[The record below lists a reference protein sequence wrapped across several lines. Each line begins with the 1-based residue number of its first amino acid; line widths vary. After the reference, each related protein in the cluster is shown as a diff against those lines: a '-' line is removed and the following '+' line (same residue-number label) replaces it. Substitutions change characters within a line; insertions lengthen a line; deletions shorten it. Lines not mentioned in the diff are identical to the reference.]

1 MLKTKMCSNFASWN
15 YRWKVDEDILE
26 EEKLHGFEFN
36 KEETLTYLFGDY
48 DTRPATCLDLYL
60 YTKPDK
66 TAIHR
71 LNMLWAYPVTLFCSP
86 YRFIRYG
93 GVGWTNKT
101 GFGKFILKCVG
112 EDS

>member
-1 MLKTKMCSNFASWN
+1 MNKTKMRSSYSGWN
-15 YRWKVDEDILE
+15 WKSKVLLDIQE
-26 EEKLHGFEFN
+26 EELERGVVFTKA
-36 KEETLTYLFGDY
+36 ETLTYLFGDY
-48 DTRPATCLDLYL
+48 DTRPETNLDLYI
-60 YTKPDK
+60 YDKPDK
-66 TAIHR
+66 TATHR

-101 GFGKFILKCVG
+101 RFGKFILKCVG